1 MPYIKAKNI
10 TVALDEWRL
19 KDGWGL
25 ADALSTAEAFQEIFR
40 HTDIFKMTA
49 YTSTTAPS
57 CLLYDGTHAALQPMG
72 LVLKLF
78 SDHYGSIPVAV
89 TGNSPQHEV
98 KGTAGVDKPFV
109 SSGSATYPLDVS
121 ASLSAD
127 KKKLIVWVEIDRCMT
142 DAISAVTGVRLG
154 KRSLKYVDYG
164 KVAATFVNTETNRA
178 VRIVALESSRTL
190 ADERYSDI
198 ADKRTRQFRTYSE
211 ATDDELFKTELVSLE
226 LSEFD
231 LPGSP
236 RSRVTCAICEE
247 GINDGR
253 EVIDAN
259 GDAICRGCQN
269 GTYYSKL
276 DNPTA

>member
-1 MPYIKAKNI
+1 VEAIETLLKECERLHGHMCAGQLLG
-10 TVALDEWRL
+10 TRMALLGCRL
-19 KDGWGL
+19 L
-25 ADALSTAEAFQEIFR
+25 EINDPR
-40 HTDIFKMTA
+40 
-49 YTSTTAPS
+49 
-57 CLLYDGTHAALQPMG
+57 G
-72 LVLKLF
+72 
-78 SDHYGSIPVAV
+78 
-89 TGNSPQHEV
+89 
-98 KGTAGVDKPFV
+98 
-109 SSGSATYPLDVS
+109 
-121 ASLSAD
+121 AD

-236 RSRVTCAICEE
+236 RSRVTCVICEE